1 VPLIKMPAPI
11 KRPTSEFYWIRK
23 KVPAALRPLVG
34 KTEVWASLGTK
45 DQRQAVIKLGA
56 LNAAIEADW
65 ARLRAEVGRGR
76 LQAEPAE
83 RQPHELSHQ
92 DLHALRAEEHIR
104 IRAHWSKN
112 PPTGFAKARLSA
124 WDDETL
130 RLDALDLLESG
141 GYATTENNV
150 ERLVRLLVKAR
161 KEAVLDVEHARAGE
175 YEKVADLSKVPPRT
189 TPALDFI
196 DGFEE
201 YATHGGLKGGQFGP
215 TAKRWRPCIK
225 AFCDF
230 VGHRDLKRMTT
241 RDGYLWIKKLRKKY
255 GQKSIRD
262 VWIASIKATAGFFV
276 EQTLLDMNPFMGIRV
291 RKDDPSAT
299 KEDKVEPKTPPRK
312 GFNEAEV
319 QTILTATLATPS
331 HLISTEMKAARRWL
345 PWLCAYSGA
354 RINELTSL
362 YPSDITSR
370 PDGIHCM
377 VIKPSLE
384 KTEQW
389 RVVPIH
395 SHIIEQRDGFIEYV
409 EERRKLNKPLFYDPA
424 RGRGGKSGN
433 PQFKKVA
440 ERICEWVRGLGI
452 PKAVKPNHAWRH
464 LFKSVA
470 RDVKMDREVEGFITG
485 HRPKNSNAGNDYG
498 EKWIKTMSAA
508 IECYPRFKIAALDQ
522 EPAPHRR
529 HRRSHAEVARTRKA
543 KDARKASRAAGRS
556 RFDGETASPSEVR
569 GCSETL

>member
-1 VPLIKMPAPI
+1 MPPLKMPTPI

-23 KVPAALRPLVG
+23 KVPAALRALVG

-45 DQRQAVIKLGA
+45 DQRQAVIKIGA

-65 ARLRAEVGRGR
+65 ARLRAEAGRGPV
-76 LQAEPAE
+76 QASPAE
-83 RQPHELSHQ
+83 RRPHELSHQ
-92 DLHALRAEEHIR
+92 DLHALRAEEHVR
-104 IRAHWSKN
+104 IREHWSRN
-112 PPTGFAKARLSA
+112 PPTGFAKARLA
-124 WDDETL
+124 TRDDETL

-141 GYATTENNV
+141 GYAATEENV
-150 ERLVRLLVKAR
+150 ERLVPLLVKAR
-161 KEAVLDVEHARAGE
+161 REATLDVEHARTGD

-189 TPALDFI
+189 TPALDFV

-201 YATHGGLKGGQFGP
+201 YAKNGGLKGGQFGP

-225 AFCDF
+225 AFCEF
-230 VGHRDLKRMTT
+230 VGHRDLKKMTAKEA
-241 RDGYLWIKKLRKKY
+241 YLWIAKLRKKY

-276 EQTLLDMNPFMGIRV
+276 EQIRLDANPFAGITV
-291 RKDDPSAT
+291 RKDDPNAP
-299 KEDKVEPKTPPRK
+299 KENKVAPTAPPRK
-312 GFNEAEV
+312 GFNESEI
-319 QTILTATLATPS
+319 QIILTATLATPS

-362 YPSDITSR
+362 YPSDITPG
-370 PDGIHCM
+370 PDGIYCM

-395 SHIIEQRDGFIEYV
+395 SHIIEQKGGFMAYV

-452 PKAVKPNHAWRH
+452 SEAVKPNHGWRH

-470 RDVKMDREVEGFITG
+470 RDVRMDREVEGFITG
-485 HRPKNSNAGNDYG
+485 HRPKDSNAGNDYG
-498 EKWIKTMSAA
+498 DRWIKTMSAE
-508 IECYPRFKIAALDQ
+508 IERYPRFKIAALDK
-522 EPAPHRR
+522 PAAPHKRNRR
-529 HRRSHAEVARTRKA
+529 TNAEVARAKEGRKA
-543 KDARKASRAAGRS
+543 TRAAGARS
-556 RFDGETASPSEVR
+556 IA
-569 GCSETL
+569 